1 MKRMSKQQKKSL
13 VPGGLRFV
21 FYACL
26 IVVAAVLIYYG
37 ITSVGRVRTE
47 KLHSLVENQLEQ
59 CQELILMKNRYS
71 DIITIKKRALLG
83 IAKSYSIVRYTGILR
98 VGLADISQSK
108 ITVSDNGRA
117 LRIKLPACT
126 VLGNDIVSQAVFD
139 ESRNIFVPIKT
150 QEIFDEIEASRAD
163 TADDL
168 IEEGILDDADERARL
183 VVSRLMYD
191 LGFTRVIIE

>member
-1 MKRMSKQQKKSL
+1 MSKQQKKSL